1 MGDTRQGA
9 LKRLIAWMIGR
20 PGRGGYIGGYRGQV
34 QISETDGGAAEP
46 GAEQPGELGNAR
58 IPWLA
63 ATTASSAVPPCI
75 GTTRRCQTIWIMQ
88 G

>member
-1 MGDTRQGA
+1 MPGA
-9 LKRLIAWMIGR
+9 LAMSAAPSGVADIKADIGARCRSARLMEVPPNQGSVPSRRANSDMHNVAWGR
-20 PGRGGYIGGYRGQV
+20 
-34 QISETDGGAAEP
+34 
-46 GAEQPGELGNAR
+46 
-58 IPWLA
+58 LA